1 MSTTT
6 PPRGRPAAFFD
17 MDRTLLAV
25 NSGTLWLHHLWR
37 RGEISAR
44 QMAQALVWLLEYY
57 VALVDIAEVTTRL
70 GAIMVGSA
78 EEELRLRCERW
89 FKEDVAKHVTPAGVA
104 AVERHRKE
112 GHVLAILSGSSPYA
126 SQPLARLLGI
136 PHVLCT
142 RLEVEGGVFTGRMI
156 EPVCYGA
163 GKVVLAERFAAEQG
177 VDLAA
182 SWFYSDSYSDLP
194 MLARV
199 GHPVAVNPDPRL
211 GRHARRAGWPIYYWR
226 L

>member
-1 MSTTT
+1 VT
-6 PPRGRPAAFFD
+6 PAAFFD

-25 NSGTLWLHHLWR
+25 NSGTLWLRHLWR
-37 RGEISAR
+37 RGEISVG
-44 QMAQALVWLLEYY
+44 QLAQAIVWLLQYY
-57 VALVDIAEVTTRL
+57 VALVDIGEVTTRL
-70 GAIMVGSA
+70 GAMMIGAS
-78 EEELRLRCERW
+78 EEELRERCDRW
-89 FKEDVAKHVTPAGVA
+89 FKEEVARFVAPAGVA
-104 AVERHRKE
+104 AVERHRRE
-112 GHVLAILSGSSPYA
+112 GHLLAILSGSSPYA

-142 RLEVEGGVFTGRMI
+142 RLEVEDGVFTGRMI

-163 GKVVLAERFAAEQG
+163 GKVTLAEEFAREHD
-177 VDLAA
+177 VDLAE

-211 GRHARRAGWPIYYWR
+211 SRHARRMGWPTYSWR